1 MAVDFSV
8 TRRRL
13 MLGARDDTTG
23 WYAKGFAESTI
34 KMVVVPRGA
43 NSLSLKTGVY
53 ARLDAAGLTQ
63 DVVLEGDEIETVASV
78 FYEVKTIRENWIGDS
93 FEFRA
98 CDLTELPMHG

>member
-1 MAVDFSV
+1 
-8 TRRRL
+8 
-13 MLGARDDTTG
+13 MLGARDATTG
-23 WYAKGFAESTI
+23 WYAKSFAESTI
-34 KMVVVPRGA
+34 NMVLVPQGA
-43 NSLSLKTGVY
+43 NNLSLRTGVY

-63 DVVLEGDEIETVASV
+63 DVVLLGDEIETVAGT